1 MKVLK
6 IIHTMGHGGAENI
19 FRWLAWKLRQE
30 GLDVVAGIP
39 LNNDTA
45 NGENW
50 ITGALEELGI
60 PYEKFDKTGNAVDL
74 LRNIKILIERI
85 RPDIVHSH
93 LLDSNFYSS
102 LVCKRLSVPHVCTEH
117 GDVSM
122 NKSISAKM
130 KFLLLTVLTKK
141 IVCVSE
147 AVRKNTARVV
157 LFPNKLMLIHNGI
170 AVQEVKESTFR
181 TEVGIPDN
189 ALVIGNVG
197 NLYPVKGQRYLIE
210 AFSQLTESYP
220 ESYLVLVGRGSER
233 RTLQTIGE
241 ELGIPPKRL
250 IFTGFRRDVSNII
263 GSFDIYVQPS
273 LSEGLPLSL
282 LEAMSIGI
290 PVIATDVGGVAEIIG
305 NDERGMLVPPYSPG
319 ELLSCLNKVARHM
332 FEFNQKAQTTK
343 QFVRDKFSLDSM
355 SLRYIELYEDI
366 LRDSCSGNP
375 C

>member
-30 GLDVVAGIP
+30 GVDVVAGVP
-39 LNNDTA
+39 LNNDPA

-60 PYEKFDKTGNAVDL
+60 PYEKFDKTGNALDL
-74 LRNIKILIERI
+74 VRNIKTLIERI

-122 NKSISAKM
+122 NKSISAKI
-130 KFLLLTVLTKK
+130 KFLFLTVFTKK

-147 AVRKNTARVV
+147 AVRKNAARVV
-157 LFPNKLMLIHNGI
+157 LFPKKLMLIHNGI
-170 AVQEVKESTFR
+170 AVQDVKESTFR
-181 TEVGIPDN
+181 TEFGIPDT

-197 NLYPVKGQRYLIE
+197 NLYPVKGQRYLIQ
-210 AFSQLTESYP
+210 AFSHLTESYP
-220 ESYLVLVGRGSER
+220 DSYLVLVGRGSEKE
-233 RTLQTIGE
+233 TLQTLGE
-241 ELGIPPKRL
+241 ELRIPVKKL
-250 IFTGFRRDVSNII
+250 IFTGFRNDISNII
-263 GSFDIYVQPS
+263 RSFDIYVQPS
-273 LSEGLPLSL
+273 ISEGLPLSL
-282 LEAMSIGI
+282 LEAMSIGV

-319 ELLSCLNKVARHM
+319 ELFRGLNKVARNM
-332 FEFNQKAQTTK
+332 CEFKQKAQNTR
-343 QFVRDKFSLDSM
+343 QFVRENFSLDSM
-355 SLRYIELYEDI
+355 SLQYIELYRDI
-366 LRDSCSGNP
+366 LGGGCSGNP
-375 C
+375 G